1 MMSLLSEFL
10 CYIHFDG
17 HLNNNVRSTP
27 PKFKAKVIPEV
38 EESEVK
44 GSKESRTSKSTRL
57 DSDDEEPLSGF
68 EVDSEEEAVHLTDQV
83 TRYVLSPHTI
93 FIPPIITWF

>member
-27 PKFKAKVIPEV
+27 PKFKAKVISEV

-44 GSKESRTSKSTRL
+44 GSRTSKSTRL
-57 DSDDEEPLSGF
+57 DSDDEEPLK
-68 EVDSEEEAVHLTDQV
+68 
-83 TRYVLSPHTI
+83 
-93 FIPPIITWF
+93 